1 MKKGFNFY
9 TLQFLNNAIA
19 ILISYIEKK
28 SDVEK
33 YLFLIGELHD
43 LQQEI
48 GKEMD
53 EHLRSNI

>member
-1 MKKGFNFY
+1 MKKGYNFY

-28 SDVEK
+28 SNVEK
-33 YLFLIGELHD
+33 YLFLIGELYD
-43 LQQEI
+43 LQEEI

>member
-28 SDVEK
+28 PDVEK

-43 LQQEI
+43 LQEEI

-53 EHLRSNI
+53 AYLGSNI